1 MSVNGGAVSKLYL
14 KHYEDGSVQVRVT
27 PISNGYLVKPG
38 GGQQPVYYPSYQEA
52 AADVTRALI
61 EAFKPE
67 PAIRPAPKSDQV
79 SS

>member
-1 MSVNGGAVSKLYL
+1 VTNKLYL

-38 GGQQPVYYPSYQEA
+38 GGQAPVYYPTHQEA

-61 EAFKPE
+61 VAFQRDPVARPPEQEA
-67 PAIRPAPKSDQV
+67 